1 MIFAKKIEPIF
12 RNEFVKIWNFGKVS
26 QGIVKNE
33 ESNSHIHFLIVTKQQ
48 TQMSSY
54 QLGKWDLT
62 ELVKN
67 PKSPA
72 FQKQIQELERQAK
85 KFEKIK
91 SKLNP
96 KMSSKQFMNI
106 LHQVEEISENMS
118 RIGGYAS
125 LSYSS
130 DTQSDEA
137 TSLMTKMS
145 KLGSEISNKILFFD
159 LWWKTQVDNKN
170 AKRLMKDA
178 GELTEYLSHKR
189 LFAKYA
195 LSEPEERII
204 NTLDVT
210 GISAL
215 VKLYDKITNSF
226 EYKMKVGSKIKTM
239 TREELTNYVR
249 STNPKIRETAYKTIL
264 SKYSENKGVVGEI
277 YQNIVQNW
285 KDEGIEIRGYK
296 SPISMRNIGNDVD
309 DKTIDSLLSICK
321 KNSPIFQK
329 FFIQKAKM
337 LKMKK
342 LRRYDLYAP
351 AAANIKEKN
360 YSYDKSVK
368 LVFESLGKFSSTL
381 EEHARKVFNENHIDS
396 DIRQGKRDGAF
407 CSTLTPKITPY
418 VLVNFTGKSRD
429 VFTLAHE
436 LGHAVHSQTAQDRS
450 ILVQDAPLPLA
461 ETASTFSELLLYDNL
476 SNKISDDEKKAMLS
490 EKIDDL
496 YATILRQSFFTIFEV
511 DAHKQIGNGT
521 TIDEISNTYLK
532 NLKVQFGNSVSL
544 SDDFEIEWSCIPHF
558 YHTPFYCYAYSFG
571 NLLALSLFQRYKKE
585 GKDFVPAYIN
595 ILAAGGS
602 KKPEKLLSEYGFD
615 ITSPKFW
622 QEGFDYVKDQ
632 VNTLA
637 SLN

>member
-1 MIFAKKIEPIF
+1 
-12 RNEFVKIWNFGKVS
+12 
-26 QGIVKNE
+26 
-33 ESNSHIHFLIVTKQQ
+33 
-48 TQMSSY
+48 MSEY
-54 QLGKWDLT
+54 KLDRWDLS
-62 ELVKN
+62 ELTKD

-72 FQKQIQELERQAK
+72 FQKQIKDLEALAK

-91 SKLNP
+91 TNLDP
-96 KMSSKQFMNI
+96 KMSSKKFMSI
-106 LHQVEEISENMS
+106 LHEVEEISEKMS
-118 RIGGYAS
+118 KIGGYAS
-125 LSYSS
+125 LSYSA

-137 TSLMTKMS
+137 TSLMTRMS
-145 KLGSEISNKILFFD
+145 KIGSEISNKILFFD
-159 LWWKTQVDNKN
+159 LWWKTQVDDKN
-170 AKRLMKDA
+170 ASRLIKDS
-178 GELTEYLSHKR
+178 GELAEYLRHKR
-189 LFAKYA
+189 LLAKYA
-195 LSEPEERII
+195 LSEPEEKII

-215 VKLYDKITNSF
+215 VKLYDKMTSAY
-226 EYKMKVGSKIKTM
+226 EYKMKIGNKIKKM
-239 TREELTNYVR
+239 TREEITNYIR

-264 SKYSENKGVVGEI
+264 TKYKENKGVIGEI
-277 YQNIVQNW
+277 YQNIVLNW

-309 DKTIDSLLSICK
+309 DKTIESLLTVCK
-321 KNSPIFQK
+321 RNSPVFQK
-329 FFIQKAKM
+329 FFMQKAKM

-360 YSYDKSVK
+360 YQYDKSVK
-368 LVFESLGKFSSTL
+368 IVFESLRRFSPKL
-381 EEHARKVFNENHIDS
+381 EEFAKKVFNEKHVDS
-396 DIRQGKRDGAF
+396 SIRVGKRDGAF

-418 VLVNFTGKSRD
+418 VLVNFTGKTRD

-476 SNKISDDEKKAMLS
+476 SDKITDDEKKIMLS

-496 YATILRQSFFTIFEV
+496 YATIMRQSFFTIFEV
-511 DAHKQIGNGT
+511 AAHEQIGKGT
-521 TIDEISNTYLK
+521 TIDEISKTYIQ
-532 NLKVQFGNSVSL
+532 NLKEQFGNSVAVSE
-544 SDDFEIEWSCIPHF
+544 DFAIEWICIPHF

-585 GKDFVPAYIN
+585 GMDFVSSYIN

-602 KKPEKLLSEYGFD
+602 KKPEKLLAEHGFD
-615 ITSPKFW
+615 ISSQRFW
-622 QEGFDYVKDQ
+622 QEGFDYIESQVKALA
-632 VNTLA
+632 TL
-637 SLN
+637 N

>member
-1 MIFAKKIEPIF
+1 M
-12 RNEFVKIWNFGKVS
+12 S
-26 QGIVKNE
+26 Q
-33 ESNSHIHFLIVTKQQ
+33 
-48 TQMSSY
+48 Y
-54 QLGKWDLT
+54 QLGTWDLS
-62 ELVKN
+62 ELAKN

-72 FQKQIQELERQAK
+72 FQKQIKELENYAI

-91 SKLNP
+91 SKLDP
-96 KMSSKQFMNI
+96 KMSSKKFMEI
-106 LHQVEEISENMS
+106 LNQVEEISEKMS
-118 RIGGYAS
+118 KIGGYAS

-137 TSLMTKMS
+137 TSLMTRMS

-159 LWWKTQVDNKN
+159 LWWKTQVDEKN
-170 AKRLMKDA
+170 AKRLIKDA
-178 GELTEYLSHKR
+178 GELSEYLAHKR
-189 LFAKYA
+189 LIAKYS

-215 VKLYDKITNSF
+215 VKLYDKITNAF
-226 EYKMKVGSKIKTM
+226 EYEMKIGNKTKKM

-249 STNPKIRETAYKTIL
+249 DTNPKIRETAYKTIL
-264 SKYSENKGVVGEI
+264 GKYNQNKGVVGEI
-277 YQNIVQNW
+277 YQNIALNW
-285 KDEGIEIRGYK
+285 KDEGIDIRGYK
-296 SPISMRNIGNDVD
+296 TPISMRNIGNDVD
-309 DKTIDSLLSICK
+309 DKTIESLLTVCE
-321 KNSPIFQK
+321 KNAPVFQK
-329 FFIQKAKM
+329 FFVQKAKM

-342 LRRYDLYAP
+342 LRRYDIYAP

-360 YSYDKSVK
+360 YSYNKSVK
-368 LVFESLGKFSSTL
+368 LVFESLGRFSSTL
-381 EEHARKVFNENHIDS
+381 EDFARKVFNENHIDS
-396 DIRQGKRDGAF
+396 SVRQGKRDGAF

-436 LGHAVHSQTAQDRS
+436 LGHAVHSQAAQDRS

-461 ETASTFSELLLYDNL
+461 ETASTFSELLLYDNI
-476 SNKISDDEKKAMLS
+476 SDKISDDEKKIMLS

-496 YATILRQSFFTIFEV
+496 YATILRQSFFTIFEI

-521 TIDEISNTYLK
+521 TIDEISKTYLQ
-532 NLKVQFGNSVSL
+532 NLKQQFGKSVNVT
-544 SDDFEIEWSCIPHF
+544 DDFAIEWSCIPHF

-585 GKDFVPAYIN
+585 GQDFVPAYID
-595 ILAAGGS
+595 ILGAGGS
-602 KKPEKLLSEYGFD
+602 KKPEKLLQEHGLD
-615 ITSPKFW
+615 IGSTKFW
-622 QEGFDYVKDQ
+622 QEGFDYVDEQ
-632 VNTLA
+632 VKALS

>member
-1 MIFAKKIEPIF
+1 MTTYHP
-12 RNEFVKIWNFGKVS
+12 
-26 QGIVKNE
+26 GI
-33 ESNSHIHFLIVTKQQ
+33 
-48 TQMSSY
+48 
-54 QLGKWDLT
+54 WDLT
-62 ELVKN
+62 KLVKN

-72 FQKQIQELERQAK
+72 FQKQIKELEKQAVS
-85 KFEKIK
+85 FEKIK

-96 KMSSKQFMNI
+96 KISSTNFKNI
-106 LHQVEEISENMS
+106 LQQVEEISENMS

-130 DTQSDEA
+130 NTQSDEA
-137 TSLMTKMS
+137 TSLMSRMS

-159 LWWKTQVDNKN
+159 LWWKTQVDEKN

-178 GELTEYLSHKR
+178 GELREYLSHKR

-195 LSEPEERII
+195 LSEPEEKII

-215 VKLYDKITNSF
+215 VKLYDKITNSY
-226 EYKMKVGSKIKTM
+226 EYKMKIGNKNKVL

-264 SKYSENKGVVGEI
+264 GKYIENKGVIGEI
-277 YQNIVQNW
+277 YQNIVRNW

-309 DKTIDSLLSICK
+309 DKTIESLLAVCR

-329 FFIQKAKM
+329 FFQQKAKM
-337 LKMKK
+337 LKLKK
-342 LRRYDLYAP
+342 LRRYDVYAP
-351 AAANIKEKN
+351 ATSNIKEKN
-360 YSYDKSVK
+360 YTYDKSVK

-381 EEHARKVFNENHIDS
+381 EDYARKVFNENHVDS
-396 DIRQGKRDGAF
+396 EIRQGKRDGAF
-407 CSTLTPKITPY
+407 CSTLSPKRTPF

-476 SNKISDDEKKAMLS
+476 SDKISNNEKKIMLS

-511 DAHKQIGNGT
+511 NAHKQIGEGT
-521 TIDEISNTYLK
+521 TIDEISKLYLQ
-532 NLKVQFGNSVSL
+532 NLKEQFGNSVTL
-544 SDDFEIEWSCIPHF
+544 SDDFAIEWSCIPHF

-615 ITSPKFW
+615 IRSPKFW
-622 QEGFDYVKDQ
+622 QEGFDYVKEQ
-632 VNTLA
+632 VKALSA
-637 SLN
+637 LN

>member
-1 MIFAKKIEPIF
+1 
-12 RNEFVKIWNFGKVS
+12 
-26 QGIVKNE
+26 
-33 ESNSHIHFLIVTKQQ
+33 
-48 TQMSSY
+48 MSSY

-62 ELVKN
+62 KLVKN

-72 FQKQIQELERQAK
+72 FQKQIKTLENQAK

-91 SKLNP
+91 SKLDP
-96 KMSSKQFMNI
+96 KMSTKQFMNI
-106 LHQVEEISENMS
+106 LHQVEEISENMNKV
-118 RIGGYAS
+118 GGYAS

-145 KLGSEISNKILFFD
+145 KLGAEISNKILFFD
-159 LWWKTQVDNKN
+159 LWWKTQVDEKN

-178 GELTEYLSHKR
+178 GEITEYLSHKR

-210 GISAL
+210 GIYAL

-226 EYKMKVGSKIKTM
+226 EYKMKIRNKTKVM

-249 STNPKIRETAYKTIL
+249 SNNPKIRETAYKTIL
-264 SKYSENKGVVGEI
+264 SKYSDNKGIIGEI
-277 YQNIVQNW
+277 YQNIVLNW

-309 DKTIDSLLSICK
+309 DKTIESLLAVCK
-321 KNSPIFQK
+321 RNSPVFQK
-329 FFIQKAKM
+329 FFVQKAKM
-337 LKMKK
+337 LNMKK

-381 EEHARKVFNENHIDS
+381 EEYARKVFNENHIDS
-396 DIRQGKRDGAF
+396 EVRQGKRDGAF
-407 CSTLTPKITPY
+407 CSTLSPKITPY
-418 VLVNFTGKSRD
+418 VLMNFTGKSRD

-436 LGHAVHSQTAQDRS
+436 LGHAVHSQAAQDRS

-476 SNKISDDEKKAMLS
+476 SNKISDNEKKVMLS

-511 DAHKQIGNGT
+511 DVHKQIGEGT
-521 TIDEISNTYLK
+521 TIDEISKTYLN
-532 NLKVQFGNSVSL
+532 NLKVQFGNSISL
-544 SDDFEIEWSCIPHF
+544 TDDFAIEWSCIPHF

-585 GKDFVPAYIN
+585 GKDFVPAYIS
-595 ILAAGGS
+595 ILTAGGS

-615 ITSPKFW
+615 ISNQKFW
-622 QEGFDYVKDQ
+622 QEGFDYVRDQ
-632 VNTLA
+632 VKTLS

>member
-1 MIFAKKIEPIF
+1 MTE
-12 RNEFVKIWNFGKVS
+12 
-26 QGIVKNE
+26 
-33 ESNSHIHFLIVTKQQ
+33 
-48 TQMSSY
+48 Y
-54 QLGKWDLT
+54 QLGRWNLS
-62 ELVKN
+62 ELARN
-67 PKSPA
+67 PKSPE
-72 FQKQIQELERQAK
+72 FQKQVKELEKQADR
-85 KFEKIK
+85 FEKIK
-91 SKLNP
+91 SALDP
-96 KMSSKQFMNI
+96 KMSSKKFLSI
-106 LHQVEEISENMS
+106 LHQVEEISEKMS
-118 RIGGYAS
+118 KIGGYAS

-137 TSLMTKMS
+137 TSLMTRMS

-159 LWWKTQVDNKN
+159 LWWKIQVDEKN

-178 GELTEYLSHKR
+178 GEITEYLAHKR

-215 VKLYDKITNSF
+215 VKLYDKITNAF
-226 EYKMKVGSKIKTM
+226 EYKMKVGNKTKSM
-239 TREELTNYVR
+239 TREEITNYVR
-249 STNPKIRETAYKTIL
+249 NTVPKIRETAYKTIL
-264 SKYSENKGVVGEI
+264 TKYSENKGVVGEI
-277 YQNIVQNW
+277 YQNIVLNW

-309 DKTIDSLLSICK
+309 DKTIESLLFVCK
-321 KNSPIFQK
+321 KNASVFQK
-329 FFIQKAKM
+329 FFVQKAKM
-337 LKMKK
+337 LNMKK

-360 YSYDKSVK
+360 YSYNKSVK
-368 LVFESLGKFSSTL
+368 LVFESLGKFSDTL
-381 EEHARKVFNENHIDS
+381 EEYAKKVFNENHIDS
-396 DIRQGKRDGAF
+396 EVRQGKRDGAF

-436 LGHAVHSQTAQDRS
+436 LGHAVHSQAAQDRS

-476 SNKISDDEKKAMLS
+476 SEKISDDEKKIMLS

-511 DAHKQIGNGT
+511 DAHKQIGEGT
-521 TIDEISNTYLK
+521 TVDEISKMYLK
-532 NLKVQFGNSVSL
+532 NLKTQFGNSVGISE
-544 SDDFEIEWSCIPHF
+544 DFAIEWSCIPHF

-585 GKDFVPAYIN
+585 GRDFVPSYID

-602 KKPEKLLSEYGFD
+602 KKPEKLLAEHGFD
-615 ITSPKFW
+615 IRSPKFW
-622 QEGFDYVKDQ
+622 QEGFDYVRDQ
-632 VNTLA
+632 VKALSA
-637 SLN
+637 LN

>member
-1 MIFAKKIEPIF
+1 MKEYK
-12 RNEFVKIWNFGKVS
+12 
-26 QGIVKNE
+26 
-33 ESNSHIHFLIVTKQQ
+33 
-48 TQMSSY
+48 
-54 QLGKWDLT
+54 LGKWDLS
-62 ELVKN
+62 ELAKD

-72 FQKQIQELERQAK
+72 FQKQIQELEKQSE

-91 SKLNP
+91 SKLDP
-96 KMSSKQFMNI
+96 KMSTEKFMNI
-106 LHQVEEISENMS
+106 LHQVEEISEKMS
-118 RIGGYAS
+118 KIGGYAS

-159 LWWKTQVDNKN
+159 LWWKTQVDDKN
-170 AKRLMKDA
+170 AKRLMKNA
-178 GELTEYLSHKR
+178 GEITEYLSHKR

-215 VKLYDKITNSF
+215 VKLYDKITNAY
-226 EYKMKVGSKIKTM
+226 EYKMKIGNKTKKM

-249 STNPKIRETAYKTIL
+249 STNSKVRETAYKTIL
-264 SKYSENKGVVGEI
+264 TKYSENKGVIGEI
-277 YQNIVQNW
+277 YQNIVLNW
-285 KDEGIEIRGYK
+285 RDEGIEIRGYK

-309 DKTIDSLLSICK
+309 DKTIESLLLVCR

-329 FFIQKAKM
+329 FFAQKAKM

-351 AAANIKEKN
+351 AAASIKEKN
-360 YSYDKSVK
+360 YSYNNSVK
-368 LVFESLGKFSSTL
+368 LVFESLGKFSETL
-381 EEHARKVFNENHIDS
+381 EEFARKVFNEKHIDS
-396 DIRQGKRDGAF
+396 SVRQGKRDGAF

-436 LGHAVHSQTAQDRS
+436 LGHAVHSQAAQNRS

-476 SNKISDDEKKAMLS
+476 SDKISDNEKKIMLS

-511 DAHKQIGNGT
+511 DAHEQIGKGT
-521 TIDEISNTYLK
+521 TVDEISKTYLK
-532 NLKVQFGNSVSL
+532 NLKEQFGNSVNL
-544 SDDFEIEWSCIPHF
+544 SEDFAIEWSCIPHF

-585 GKDFVPAYIN
+585 GKDFVPSYIE

-602 KKPEKLLSEYGFD
+602 KKPEKLLLEHSFD
-615 ITSPKFW
+615 IRSPKFW
-622 QEGFDYVKDQ
+622 QEGFDYVRDQ
-632 VNTLA
+632 VRTL
-637 SLN
+637 SLLN

>member
-1 MIFAKKIEPIF
+1 MPE
-12 RNEFVKIWNFGKVS
+12 
-26 QGIVKNE
+26 
-33 ESNSHIHFLIVTKQQ
+33 
-48 TQMSSY
+48 Y

-72 FQKQIQELERQAK
+72 FQKQIQELEKQAS

-91 SKLNP
+91 SKLDP

-106 LHQVEEISENMS
+106 IQQVEEISEKMS
-118 RIGGYAS
+118 KIGGYAS
-125 LSYSS
+125 LAYSS

-145 KLGSEISNKILFFD
+145 KLGSDISNKILFFD
-159 LWWKTQVDNKN
+159 LWWKTQIDEKN
-170 AKRLMKDA
+170 AKRLMANA
-178 GELTEYLSHKR
+178 GEITEYLSHKR

-210 GISAL
+210 GIYAL
-215 VKLYDKITNSF
+215 VKLYDKITNAF
-226 EYKMKVGSKIKTM
+226 EYKMKIGNKSKIM

-249 STNPKIRETAYKTIL
+249 STNPKIRETAYKTML
-264 SKYSENKGVVGEI
+264 TKYFDNKGVVGEI
-277 YQNIVQNW
+277 YQNIVLNW

-321 KNSPIFQK
+321 KNSPVFQK
-329 FFIQKAKM
+329 FFVQKAKM

-360 YSYDKSVK
+360 YSYNNSVK
-368 LVFESLGKFSSTL
+368 LVFESLGKFSNKL

-396 DIRQGKRDGAF
+396 EIRQGKRDGAF
-407 CSTLTPKITPY
+407 CSTLTPKITPF

-436 LGHAVHSQTAQDRS
+436 LGHAIHSQAAQDRS

-476 SNKISDDEKKAMLS
+476 SDKISDDEKKIMLS

-511 DAHKQIGNGT
+511 DVHKQIGDGT
-521 TIDEISNTYLK
+521 TIDEISKTYLQ

-544 SDDFEIEWSCIPHF
+544 TEDFAIEWSCIPHF

-585 GKDFVPAYIN
+585 GKDFVPSYID
-595 ILAAGGS
+595 ILSAGGS
-602 KKPEKLLSEYGFD
+602 KKPEKLLSEHGFD
-615 ITSPKFW
+615 ISSPKFW
-622 QEGFDYVKDQ
+622 QEGFDYVKKQ
-632 VNTLA
+632 VDTLA

>member
-1 MIFAKKIEPIF
+1 MVE
-12 RNEFVKIWNFGKVS
+12 
-26 QGIVKNE
+26 
-33 ESNSHIHFLIVTKQQ
+33 
-48 TQMSSY
+48 Y
-54 QLGKWDLT
+54 QLGRWDLS
-62 ELVKN
+62 ELAKN
-67 PKSPA
+67 PKSQA
-72 FQKQIQELERQAK
+72 FQKQILELENQAK

-91 SKLNP
+91 LKLDP
-96 KMSSKQFMNI
+96 KMSSKRFMSI
-106 LHQVEEISENMS
+106 LQEVEKISEKMS
-118 RIGGYAS
+118 KIGGYAS

-159 LWWKTQVDNKN
+159 LWWKIQVDEKN
-170 AKRLMKDA
+170 AKRLIKDA

-215 VKLYDKITNSF
+215 VKLYDKITNAY
-226 EYKMKVGSKIKTM
+226 EYKMKIGNKTKKM

-249 STNPKIRETAYKTIL
+249 STSPKIRETAYKTIL
-264 SKYSENKGVVGEI
+264 TKYTENKGVIGEI
-277 YQNIVQNW
+277 YQNIVLNW
-285 KDEGIEIRGYK
+285 RDEGIEIRGYK
-296 SPISMRNIGNDVD
+296 TPISMRNIGNDVD
-309 DKTIDSLLSICK
+309 DKTIESLLSVCR

-329 FFIQKAKM
+329 FFVQKAKM
-337 LKMKK
+337 LKIKK
-342 LRRYDLYAP
+342 LRRYDVYAP

-360 YSYDKSVK
+360 YTYSKSVK
-368 LVFESLGKFSSTL
+368 LVFESLGKFSETL
-381 EEHARKVFNENHIDS
+381 EEFARKVFNQNHIDS
-396 DIRQGKRDGAF
+396 SIRQGKRDGAF

-436 LGHAVHSQTAQDRS
+436 LGHAVHSQAAQDRS

-476 SNKISDDEKKAMLS
+476 SDKISDDEKKIMLS

-511 DAHKQIGNGT
+511 DAHKQIGKGT
-521 TIDEISNTYLK
+521 TIDEISKTYLQ
-532 NLKVQFGNSVSL
+532 NLKEQFGNSVSL
-544 SDDFEIEWSCIPHF
+544 SEDFAIEWSCIPHF

-585 GKDFVPAYIN
+585 GKDFVPSYIN
-595 ILAAGGS
+595 ILAAGGA
-602 KKPEKLLSEYGFD
+602 KKPENLLSEYGFD
-615 ITSPKFW
+615 IRSPKFW
-622 QEGFDYVKDQ
+622 QEGFDYVDEQ
-632 VNTLA
+632 VKALS

>member
-1 MIFAKKIEPIF
+1 MAEI
-12 RNEFVKIWNFGKVS
+12 
-26 QGIVKNE
+26 
-33 ESNSHIHFLIVTKQQ
+33 
-48 TQMSSY
+48 
-54 QLGKWDLT
+54 QLGRWDLS
-62 ELVKN
+62 ELTKN
-67 PKSPA
+67 PKGPA
-72 FQKQIQELERQAK
+72 FQKQIQKLEKQAR

-91 SKLNP
+91 SKLDP
-96 KMSSKQFMNI
+96 KMSSKKFMNI
-106 LHQVEEISENMS
+106 LQQVEEMSEKMS
-118 RIGGYAS
+118 KIGGYAS

-137 TSLMTKMS
+137 TSLMTQMS

-159 LWWKTQVDNKN
+159 LWWKTQVDKKN
-170 AKRLMKDA
+170 AMRLMKDA

-215 VKLYDKITNSF
+215 VKLYDKITNAY
-226 EYKMKVGSKIKTM
+226 EYKMKIGNKTKIM

-249 STNPKIRETAYKTIL
+249 NTNPKIRETAYKTIL
-264 SKYSENKGVVGEI
+264 TKYTKNKGVIGEI
-277 YQNIVQNW
+277 YQNIVLNW
-285 KDEGIEIRGYK
+285 RDEGIEIRGYK
-296 SPISMRNIGNDVD
+296 TPISMRNIGNDVD
-309 DKTIDSLLSICK
+309 DKTIESLLSVCR

-329 FFIQKAKM
+329 FFLQKAKM

-360 YSYDKSVK
+360 YTYSKSVK
-368 LVFESLGKFSSTL
+368 LVFESLGKFSETL
-381 EEHARKVFNENHIDS
+381 EEFARKVFNENHIDS
-396 DIRQGKRDGAF
+396 SVRQGKRDGAF
-407 CSTLTPKITPY
+407 CSTLSPKITPY

-436 LGHAVHSQTAQDRS
+436 LGHAVHSQAAQDRS

-476 SNKISDDEKKAMLS
+476 SDKISDDEKKIMLS

-511 DAHKQIGNGT
+511 DAHKQIGKGT
-521 TIDEISNTYLK
+521 TIDEISKTYLQ
-532 NLKVQFGNSVSL
+532 NLKEQFGKSVSL
-544 SDDFEIEWSCIPHF
+544 SEDFAIEWSCIPHF

-585 GKDFVPAYIN
+585 GKDFVSSYIN

-602 KKPEKLLSEYGFD
+602 KKPEKLLSEHGFD
-615 ITSPKFW
+615 IRSPKFW
-622 QEGFDYVKDQ
+622 QEGFDYVDEQ
-632 VNTLA
+632 VKTLS

>member
-1 MIFAKKIEPIF
+1 
-12 RNEFVKIWNFGKVS
+12 
-26 QGIVKNE
+26 
-33 ESNSHIHFLIVTKQQ
+33 
-48 TQMSSY
+48 MSEY
-54 QLGKWDLT
+54 QLGGWDLSK
-62 ELVKN
+62 LAKN
-67 PKSPA
+67 PKSVA
-72 FQKQIQELERQAK
+72 FQKQIQELEAQAI

-91 SKLNP
+91 SNLNP
-96 KMSSKQFMNI
+96 KMSSKKFKDI
-106 LHQVEEISENMS
+106 LQQVEKISENMS
-118 RIGGYAS
+118 KIGGYAS

-159 LWWKTQVDNKN
+159 LWWKTQVDEKN
-170 AKRLMKDA
+170 AQRLMKDA
-178 GELTEYLSHKR
+178 GELTEYLAHKR

-195 LSEPEERII
+195 LTEPEERII

-215 VKLYDKITNSF
+215 VKLHDKITNAF
-226 EYKMKVGSKIKTM
+226 EYQMKIGNKNKKM
-239 TREELTNYVR
+239 TREELTNFVR

-264 SKYSENKGVVGEI
+264 TKYTENKGVVGEI
-277 YQNIVQNW
+277 YQNIVLNW
-285 KDEGIEIRGYK
+285 RDEGIEIRGYK

-309 DKTIDSLLSICK
+309 DKTIESLLEVCK

-329 FFIQKAKM
+329 FFVQKAKM

-342 LRRYDLYAP
+342 LRRYDVYAP

-360 YSYDKSVK
+360 YTYNKSVK
-368 LVFESLGKFSSTL
+368 LVFESLGKFSNTL
-381 EEHARKVFNENHIDS
+381 EDYARKVFNENHVDS
-396 DIRQGKRDGAF
+396 SIRQGKRDGAF
-407 CSTLTPKITPY
+407 CSTLTPKITPF
-418 VLVNFTGKSRD
+418 VLLNFTGKSRD

-436 LGHAVHSQTAQDRS
+436 LGHAVHSQAAQNRS

-476 SNKISDDEKKAMLS
+476 SDKISNNEKKIMLS

-511 DAHKQIGNGT
+511 DAHKQIGEGT
-521 TIDEISNTYLK
+521 TVDEISKTYLQ
-532 NLKVQFGNSVSL
+532 NLKEQFGNSVNL
-544 SDDFEIEWSCIPHF
+544 SDDFAIEWSCIPHF

-615 ITSPKFW
+615 IRSPKFW
-622 QEGFDYVKDQ
+622 QEGFDYVKEQ
-632 VNTLA
+632 VKALS

>member
-1 MIFAKKIEPIF
+1 MTE
-12 RNEFVKIWNFGKVS
+12 
-26 QGIVKNE
+26 
-33 ESNSHIHFLIVTKQQ
+33 
-48 TQMSSY
+48 Y
-54 QLGKWDLT
+54 QLGEWDLS
-62 ELVKN
+62 ELAKN
-67 PKSPA
+67 PKSPK
-72 FQKQIQELERQAK
+72 FQKQIQELENLAR

-91 SKLNP
+91 IKLDP
-96 KMSSKQFMNI
+96 KISSKKFRDI
-106 LHQVEEISENMS
+106 LTEVEEISEKMS
-118 RIGGYAS
+118 KIGGYAS

-137 TSLMTKMS
+137 TSLLTQMS

-159 LWWKTQVDNKN
+159 LWWKTQVDEKN

-189 LFAKYA
+189 LLAKYS
-195 LSEPEERII
+195 LSESEERII

-215 VKLYDKITNSF
+215 VKLYDKITNAY
-226 EYKMKVGSKIKTM
+226 EYNMKIGKKTKTM

-249 STNPKIRETAYKTIL
+249 NTNPKIRETAYKTIL
-264 SKYSENKGVVGEI
+264 SKYTENKGVLGEI
-277 YQNIVQNW
+277 YQNIVLNW

-309 DKTIDSLLSICK
+309 DKTIESLLSACR
-321 KNSPIFQK
+321 KNSPVFQK
-329 FFIQKAKM
+329 FFTQKAKM

-351 AAANIKEKN
+351 AAAHIKEKN
-360 YSYDKSVK
+360 YPYNKSVK
-368 LVFESLGKFSSTL
+368 LVFESLGKFSETL
-381 EEHARKVFNENHIDS
+381 EEFARKVFNENHIDS
-396 DIRQGKRDGAF
+396 SVRQGKRDGAF
-407 CSTLTPKITPY
+407 CSTLTPNITPY

-436 LGHAVHSQTAQDRS
+436 LGHAVHSQASQNRS

-476 SNKISDDEKKAMLS
+476 SDKISDDEKKIMLS

-496 YATILRQSFFTIFEV
+496 YATIMRQSFFTVFEV
-511 DAHKQIGNGT
+511 AAHEQIGKGT
-521 TIDEISNTYLK
+521 TVDGISKTYLQ
-532 NLKVQFGNSVSL
+532 NLKEQFGNSVIL
-544 SDDFEIEWSCIPHF
+544 SEDFAIEWSCIPHF

-585 GKDFVPAYIN
+585 GKDFVPSYIN

-615 ITSPKFW
+615 IRSPKFW
-622 QEGFDYVKDQ
+622 QEGFDYVNEQ
-632 VNTLA
+632 VKALSA
-637 SLN
+637 LN